1 MAGWM
6 GAKIY
11 KAPQVIGLSR
21 DQAVAARDEEESD
34 GTCSVEMNHYYRNL
48 LEKVF
53 EGKIPKEFKEAKA
66 KAAAIKKSKKTDKA
80 AVDAWGDVPPNAF
93 TAIEFGATAYDFG
106 GFVPADKKDRL
117 VVPVSGRSLDVRVKL
132 HTGKGVK
139 SGGFLYAWLTRSDME
154 SLDMQTIQY
163 TQGQDNVTPPLLY
176 RGPLAKGDFLR
187 LIILHALPSLP
198 EGYLKFGTWMDIA
211 EVGTLE
217 ETPPPDPGPGP
228 TPNPVQGGEV
238 GDAGDEEAE

>member
-1 MAGWM
+1 MATWM

-11 KAPQVIGLSR
+11 KAPLVIGLTEA
-21 DQAVAARDEEESD
+21 QAKAKRGKEEEECGD
-34 GTCSVEMNHYYRNL
+34 GTCSVEMNNYYRNL

-66 KAAAIKKSKKTDKA
+66 KAASIKKSKKKDDKA
-80 AVDAWGDVPPNAF
+80 PVEAWGDIPPNAF
-93 TAIEFGATAYDFG
+93 TAVEFGATAYDFG

-117 VVPVSGRSLDVRVKL
+117 VVPNDKKVIDVRVKL

-139 SGGFLYAWLTRSDME
+139 AGGFLYAWLTRSDME

-176 RGPLAKGDFLR
+176 RGPLAKGDYLR
-187 LIILHALPSLP
+187 LVILHSLPSLP

-211 EVGTLE
+211 EVGELAE
-217 ETPPPDPGPGP
+217 QPAPPQPNP
-228 TPNPVQGGEV
+228 TPNPVGEN
-238 GDAGDEEAE
+238 EEESE